1 MAGFLRFFRIFVA
14 NFINLDMNF
23 TELRTEINSCI
34 TLDFQEASSKLQQ
47 TIFSLRKADILKLI
61 VEIGTIPEDI
71 AHDSTEEKLYTKAS
85 DILFA
90 KALQEMNLEV
100 KVLTQRAD
108 CADIVA
114 QSHYHNYSLV
124 GDAKAFRLSR
134 TAKNAKDFKVTSMAH
149 WRGDCDY
156 SVLACPYYQYPKSS
170 SQIYKD
176 ALDNNIS
183 LFSWEYLYMLLKEGV
198 VESPSQN
205 LKELFNQSAVIAN
218 KTSVGNAKANFLLE
232 QNKNIADIINMPHSK
247 FISYFDS
254 IKKMLIKRGY
264 TEISYYENEINRVKQ
279 LNREDAINELL
290 MSMKLDSKNSTI
302 KQFIEQIKK

>member
-1 MAGFLRFFRIFVA
+1 
-14 NFINLDMNF
+14 MNF
-23 TELRTEINSCI
+23 TELRTEINDCI
-34 TLDFQEASSKLQQ
+34 GLDFQQASSKLQD
-47 TIFSLRKADILKLI
+47 TIFNLIKADILKLI

-71 AHDSTEEKLYTKAS
+71 GHDSTEEKLYTKAS

-90 KALQEMNLEV
+90 KALKEMNMEV
-100 KVLTQRAD
+100 SVLTQRAD

-114 QSHYHNYSLV
+114 QSHYHRYSLV

-149 WRGDCDY
+149 WRGDCDF
-156 SVLACPYYQYPKSS
+156 SVLACPYYQYPKST

-183 LFSWEYLYMLLKEGV
+183 LFSWEYLYILIKEGIK
-198 VESPSQN
+198 EDSSTN
-205 LKELFNQSAVIAN
+205 LKELFNQSAIIAN
-218 KTSVGNAKANFLLE
+218 GTTVGNAKANFLQQ
-232 QNKNIADIINMPHSK
+232 QNKNIADIIKMPHNK
-247 FISYFDS
+247 FASHFED
-254 IKKMLIKRGY
+254 IKKMLVKRGY
-264 TEISYYENEINRVKQ
+264 TEISYYENEISRIKQ

-290 MSMKLDSKNSTI
+290 KSMKLDSKISTI

>member
-1 MAGFLRFFRIFVA
+1 
-14 NFINLDMNF
+14 MNF

-34 TLDFQEASSKLQQ
+34 GLDFQQASSKLQD
-47 TIFSLRKADILKLI
+47 TIFNLRKADILKLI

-71 AHDSTEEKLYTKAS
+71 GHDSTEEKLYTKAS

-90 KALQEMNLEV
+90 KALKEMNLEV
-100 KVLTQRAD
+100 SVLTQRAD

-114 QSHYHNYSLV
+114 QSHYHRYSLV

-149 WRGDCDY
+149 WRGDCDF
-156 SVLACPYYQYPKSS
+156 SVLACPYYQYPKST

-183 LFSWEYLYMLLKEGV
+183 LFSWEYLYILLKEGV
-198 VESPSQN
+198 KEDSSTN
-205 LKELFNQSAVIAN
+205 LRELFNQSAIIAN
-218 KTSVGNAKANFLLE
+218 GTTVGNAKANFLQQ
-232 QNKNIADIINMPHSK
+232 QNKNIADIIKMPQSK
-247 FISYFDS
+247 FIGYFEN
-254 IKKMLIKRGY
+254 IKKMLVKRGY
-264 TEISYYENEINRVKQ
+264 TEISYYENEISRVKQ

-290 MSMKLDSKNSTI
+290 KSMKLDSKISTI
-302 KQFIEQIKK
+302 KQFIEQIQK

>member
-1 MAGFLRFFRIFVA
+1 
-14 NFINLDMNF
+14 MNF

-34 TLDFQEASSKLQQ
+34 GLDFQQASSKLQN
-47 TIFSLRKADILKLI
+47 TIFNLRKADILKLI

-71 AHDSTEEKLYTKAS
+71 GHDSTEEKLYTKAS

-90 KALQEMNLEV
+90 KALKEMNLEV
-100 KVLTQRAD
+100 SVLTQRAD

-114 QSHYHNYSLV
+114 QSHYHRYSLV

-156 SVLACPYYQYPKSS
+156 SVLACPYYQYPKST

-183 LFSWEYLYMLLKEGV
+183 LFSWEYLYILLKEGV
-198 VESPSQN
+198 KEDSSTN
-205 LKELFNQSAVIAN
+205 LRELFNQSAIIAN
-218 KTSVGNAKANFLLE
+218 GTTVGNAKANFLQQ
-232 QNKNIADIINMPHSK
+232 QNKNIADIIKMPQSK
-247 FISYFDS
+247 FTNYFED
-254 IKKMLIKRGY
+254 IKKMLVKRGY
-264 TEISYYENEINRVKQ
+264 TEISYYENEISRVKQ

-290 MSMKLDSKNSTI
+290 KSMKLDSKISTI
-302 KQFIEQIKK
+302 KQFIEQIQK

>member
-1 MAGFLRFFRIFVA
+1 M
-14 NFINLDMNF
+14 
-23 TELRTEINSCI
+23 
-34 TLDFQEASSKLQQ
+34 
-47 TIFSLRKADILKLI
+47 KLI

-71 AHDSTEEKLYTKAS
+71 GHDSTEEKLYTKAS

-90 KALQEMNLEV
+90 KALKEMNLEV
-100 KVLTQRAD
+100 SVLTQRAD

-114 QSHYHNYSLV
+114 QSHYHRYSLV

-156 SVLACPYYQYPKSS
+156 SVLACPYYQYPKST

-183 LFSWEYLYMLLKEGV
+183 LFSWEYLYILLKEGV
-198 VESPSQN
+198 KETASTN
-205 LKELFNQSAVIAN
+205 LRELFNQSAVIAN
-218 KTSVGNAKANFLLE
+218 GTTVGNAKANFLAE
-232 QNKNIADIINMPHSK
+232 QNKNIADIIKMPQSK
-247 FISYFDS
+247 FISYFDD

-290 MSMKLDSKNSTI
+290 KSMKLDSKITTI

>member
-1 MAGFLRFFRIFVA
+1 
-14 NFINLDMNF
+14 MNF

-34 TLDFQEASSKLQQ
+34 GLDFQTASSKLQNI
-47 TIFSLRKADILKLI
+47 IFNLQRADILELI

-71 AHDSTEEKLYTKAS
+71 GHDSTEEKLYTKAS

-90 KALQEMNLEV
+90 KALKEMNLEV
-100 KVLTQRAD
+100 SVLTQRAD

-114 QSHYHNYSLV
+114 QSHYHRYSLV

-156 SVLACPYYQYPKSS
+156 SVLACPYYQYPKSN

-183 LFSWEYLYMLLKEGV
+183 LFSWEYLYILLKEGV
-198 VESPSQN
+198 KEDASTN
-205 LKELFNQSAVIAN
+205 IKELFNQSAVIAN
-218 KTSVGNAKANFLLE
+218 GTTVGNAKVNFLIQ
-232 QNKNIADIINMPHSK
+232 QNKNIADIIKMPQSK
-247 FISYFDS
+247 FISYFDD
-254 IKKMLIKRGY
+254 IKNMLVKRGY
-264 TEISYYENEINRVKQ
+264 TEISYYEGEINRVKQ

-290 MSMKLDSKNSTI
+290 KSMKLDSKISTI
-302 KQFIEQIKK
+302 KQFIEQIRK